1 MRFLINRTNV
11 LSKPKHNVNAAED
24 FFALHYFKTNGT
36 EKSPSSTVL
45 SQIEQEKNE
54 ETKQKLFHSA
64 IADMVQTYINITPFD
79 SEEHKDDAPVRA
91 YAREVLTLG
100 ALLMEFNDAVHEGDC
115 KRLQRVW
122 KFF

>member
-1 MRFLINRTNV
+1 MYGINNT
-11 LSKPKHNVNAAED
+11 PYI
-24 FFALHYFKTNGT
+24 ALHCFKMNGT
-36 EKSPSSTVL
+36 EESPSSTVL

-64 IADMVQTYINITPFD
+64 IADMVQTYNNITPFD
-79 SEEHKDDAPVRA
+79 SEEHKHDAPVRA

-115 KRLQRVW
+115 KRLLMVW